1 MNRYILALLALISFC
16 FSASAKD
23 GYNVKVRFT
32 DAHDSLVYLCHY
44 YGKNTTVFKDDSA
57 RLSSNGE
64 AAFTSDKKIIGGIY
78 MILFADK
85 SMSMELI
92 LQNGDNFSIEVA
104 KADIYKTAKFTGPT
118 ENADFYEYQLYL
130 VDYGKSY
137 QKLDGDLSNAKTKKD
152 STLIRER
159 MREKG
164 KELSAYRQAFVEKKP
179 KSFLAKIF
187 NAVEEPEIPTEL
199 PTLPDGK
206 KDSTYPRIF
215 YKTHY
220 WDKFDLKDDRL
231 IYTPLYERKLDDYM
245 SKLVVPVPDSVI
257 RECDSLLRVTE
268 GHEEIFKYTL
278 WYLTRWTETSKIMGL
293 DEAFVYL
300 VENYYMRGKATWVDS
315 AQLAKYI
322 DRGQKIAPNMIGRPA
337 MDMRLVDSTDAKV
350 IPLYS
355 VKSNYTVVIFWSPT
369 CGHCQKEM
377 PQFDSLYHAALKKYG
392 VTIYAV
398 EADNET
404 EKWKKYVNEHNLGEG
419 WIHVH
424 DPNHTSNFRSFYDV
438 YSTPTMYLLDDQKII
453 RGKRID
459 HSNLVGLI
467 EWLEKKKKE
476 NNTKK

>member
-1 MNRYILALLALISFC
+1 M
-16 FSASAKD
+16 
-23 GYNVKVRFT
+23 T
-32 DAHDSLVYLCHY
+32 
-44 YGKNTTVFKDDSA
+44 
-57 RLSSNGE
+57 
-64 AAFTSDKKIIGGIY
+64 
-78 MILFADK
+78 
-85 SMSMELI
+85 
-92 LQNGDNFSIEVA
+92 
-104 KADIYKTAKFTGPT
+104 
-118 ENADFYEYQLYL
+118 
-130 VDYGKSY
+130 
-137 QKLDGDLSNAKTKKD
+137 
-152 STLIRER
+152 
-159 MREKG
+159 
-164 KELSAYRQAFVEKKP
+164 
-179 KSFLAKIF
+179 
-187 NAVEEPEIPTEL
+187 
-199 PTLPDGK
+199 
-206 KDSTYPRIF
+206 
-215 YKTHY
+215 
-220 WDKFDLKDDRL
+220 
-231 IYTPLYERKLDDYM
+231 
-245 SKLVVPVPDSVI
+245 KLVVPVPDSVT

-268 GHEEIFKYTL
+268 GHEEMFKYTL

-300 VENYYMRGKATWVDS
+300 VENYYMRGKATWIDS

-350 IPLYS
+350 IPLSS

-438 YSTPTMYLLDDQKII
+438 YSTPTMYLLDDKKII

-467 EWLEKKKKE
+467 EWLEKKKE